1 MQGSNDLIVTMA
13 DIRIWY
19 IYLSFIFI
27 ELYIPINGT
36 ALAYY
41 YITINKRRK
50 AMVAL
55 WIIIGC
61 LFLTGIG
68 IRFMYRVLG
77 LSPAEATAVFIL
89 IVALVGIN
97 SGPARQFIAQIF

>member
-1 MQGSNDLIVTMA
+1 
-13 DIRIWY
+13 
-19 IYLSFIFI
+19 
-27 ELYIPINGT
+27 
-36 ALAYY
+36 
-41 YITINKRRK
+41 
-50 AMVAL
+50 MVAL

-77 LSPAEATAVFIL
+77 LSQAEATAVFIL

-97 SGPARQFIAQIF
+97 SGPARQFIAQMF